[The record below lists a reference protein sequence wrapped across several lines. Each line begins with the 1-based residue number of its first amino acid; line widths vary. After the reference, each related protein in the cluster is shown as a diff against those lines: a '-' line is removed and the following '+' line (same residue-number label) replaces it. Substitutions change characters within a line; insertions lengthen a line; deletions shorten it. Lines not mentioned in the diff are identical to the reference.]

1 MVGVVVA
8 GSGDHTAFPG
18 MLQAAAGAAADAAG
32 GAAIHPAGAN

>member
-18 MLQAAAGAAADAAG
+18 MLQAAAG